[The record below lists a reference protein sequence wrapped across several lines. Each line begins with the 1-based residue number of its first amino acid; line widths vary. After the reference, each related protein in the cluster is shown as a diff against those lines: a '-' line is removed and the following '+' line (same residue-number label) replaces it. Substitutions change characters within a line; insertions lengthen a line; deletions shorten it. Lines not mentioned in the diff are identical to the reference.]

1 MNKRPNP
8 EQLIT
13 QIIDLVKDHL
23 PDGVGA
29 LGQDLSGNLKS
40 LVAESLTKMDLVSR
54 EEFEVQKKV
63 LARTRTKLEVL
74 EKEVAAME
82 VKAESN

>member
-23 PDGVGA
+23 PEGVEA
-29 LGQDLSGNLKS
+29 LGQDLRGNLKS

-74 EKEVAAME
+74 EKEVAAIE
-82 VKAESN
+82 LKAESN